1 MTATEVKSVL
11 ADNRNLVISF
21 FNENVKQDN
30 FYTLSWFM
38 TRILFEATASWGRR
52 KNVSEKEVVQVIGK
66 VMRTYPQI
74 AKGHVSNYQKAVKYF
89 GAELANQIENAR

>member
-38 TRILFEATASWGRR
+38 TRILLEATASWARR
-52 KNVSEKEVVQVIGK
+52 KNVSEKEVMQVIGK

-74 AKGHVSNYQKAVKYF
+74 EKGHVSNYQKAVKYF
-89 GAELANQIENAR
+89 GEELANQISNAR